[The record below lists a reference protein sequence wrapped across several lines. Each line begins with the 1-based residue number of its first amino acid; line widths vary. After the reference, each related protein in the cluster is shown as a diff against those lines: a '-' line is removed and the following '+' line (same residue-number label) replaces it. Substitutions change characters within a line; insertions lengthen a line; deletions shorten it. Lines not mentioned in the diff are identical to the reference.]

1 MAGQMSRLGKT
12 RGLEAADGRV
22 SVSTFT
28 PFIALCSTAP
38 TDSALGGEYTATGYA
53 RQSVAFSAPTAAD
66 PPVTSNSGGL
76 TFGPFTANT
85 GATLSYAMLMNAVS
99 GGAATT
105 DMYIWWTLTTP
116 KTPANGDSATVAV
129 GAITASYTV

>member
-1 MAGQMSRLGKT
+1 MAGEFSRLGKQ
-12 RGLEAADGRV
+12 RGLDAADGRV

-28 PFIALCSTAP
+28 PFVALNSTAP
-38 TDSALGGEYTATGYA
+38 TDSTLGGEYTATGYA

-85 GATLSYAMLMNAVS
+85 GATLSYASLMDGVS
-99 GGAATT
+99 GGTALAN
-105 DMYIWWTLTTP
+105 MYIWWTLTTP
-116 KTPANGDSATVAV
+116 KTPATGDSATVAV

>member
-1 MAGQMSRLGKT
+1 MAGEFSRFGKG
-12 RGLEAADGRV
+12 RGLDACDGRV
-22 SVSTFT
+22 SVSTYT
-28 PFIALCSTAP
+28 PFIALNSTAP
-38 TDSALGGEYTATGYA
+38 TDSTLGGEYTATGYA

-85 GATLSYAMLMNAVS
+85 GATLSYASLMDAVS
-99 GGAATT
+99 GGTALAN
-105 DMYIWWTLTTP
+105 MSAWWTLTTP

-129 GAITASYTV
+129 GAITLSYTV

>member
-1 MAGQMSRLGKT
+1 MAGEFSRLGKS
-12 RGLEAADGRV
+12 RGLDACDGRV
-22 SVSTFT
+22 SVSTYT
-28 PFIALCSTAP
+28 PFIALNSTAP
-38 TDSALGGEYTATGYA
+38 TDSTLGGEYTATGYA

-85 GATLSYAMLMNAVS
+85 GATLSYGSLMDGVS
-99 GGAATT
+99 GGTATAN
-105 DMYIWWTLTTP
+105 MYAWWTLTTP

-129 GAITASYTV
+129 GSITLSYTV

>member
-1 MAGQMSRLGKT
+1 MAGEFSRLGKS
-12 RGLEAADGRV
+12 RGLDACDGRV
-22 SVSTFT
+22 SVSTYT
-28 PFIALCSTAP
+28 PFIALNSTAP
-38 TDSALGGEYTATGYA
+38 TDSTLGGEYTATGYA

-85 GATLSYAMLMNAVS
+85 GATLSYASLMDGVS
-99 GGAATT
+99 GGTALAN
-105 DMYIWWTLTTP
+105 MYAWWTLTTP

-129 GAITASYTV
+129 GAITLSYTV